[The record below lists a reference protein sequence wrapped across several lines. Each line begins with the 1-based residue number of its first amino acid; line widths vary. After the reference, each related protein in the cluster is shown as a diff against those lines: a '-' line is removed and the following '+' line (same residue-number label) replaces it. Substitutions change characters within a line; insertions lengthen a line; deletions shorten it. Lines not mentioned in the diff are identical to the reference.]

1 MSVRAALSSRRSA
14 RAFLATPVAKA
25 TVVDILQAA
34 SRAPS
39 GTNMQ
44 PWKVY
49 VLAGETKKRLSAR
62 VLALREKEPFR
73 EGGAT
78 VYGEYIY
85 NPEPLFEPYVSRRRK
100 VGWDLYRIL
109 GVAKGDKAGSWRAAG
124 RNFEFFGAPIGMIFT
139 IDRRLEKG
147 SWLDYGMFI
156 QSIMLAARDYG
167 LDTCAQAAWR
177 HYHDVLR
184 EDLQIPDD
192 DIVVCGLSLGYA
204 DLSAPAN
211 TLKSER
217 EPLEGIARF
226 VGDFS

>member
-1 MSVRAALSSRRSA
+1 MSVRAALYSRRSV
-14 RAFLATPVAKA
+14 RAFLDKPVARA
-25 TVVDILQAA
+25 TVQDILHAA

-49 VLAGETKKRLSAR
+49 VLSGEAKRALSAR
-62 VLALREKEPFR
+62 VAALRVKEPFR

-109 GVAKGDKAGSWRAAG
+109 GVAKGDKAGSFRAAG
-124 RNFEFFGAPIGMIFT
+124 RNFEFFGAPVGMIFT

-184 EDLQIPDD
+184 EHLRIPDGE
-192 DIVVCGLSLGYA
+192 IVVCGLSLGYA
-204 DLSAPAN
+204 DPSAPAN
-211 TLKSER
+211 TLKTDR
-217 EPLEGIARF
+217 ETVEGFARF

>member
-1 MSVRAALSSRRSA
+1 MSVRAALDSRRST
-14 RAFLATPVAKA
+14 RAFLDKPVKRAM
-25 TVVDILQAA
+25 VEDILRAA

-49 VLAGETKKRLSAR
+49 VLSGASKKALSAR
-62 VLALREKEPFR
+62 VAALREKEPFR
-73 EGGAT
+73 EGGPT

-85 NPEPLFEPYVSRRRK
+85 NPEPLFEPYVLRRRK

-109 GVAKGDKAGSWRAAG
+109 GVAKGDKAASFRAAG

-184 EDLQIPDD
+184 EHLQIPDG

-204 DLSAPAN
+204 DPSAPAN
-211 TLKSER
+211 TLKTDR
-217 EPLEGIARF
+217 ETVEGFARF